1 MGTVNATPLSAE
13 PITTL
18 GEYNIFMDDLFV
30 GELEVGQPSCAPGRF
45 ASFSYTH
52 AARGQFPASR
62 GVLFLTHPEEV
73 GGDEVKQ

>member
-30 GELEVGQPSCAPGRF
+30 GGTRSGPAKLRTRAI
-45 ASFSYTH
+45 ASFSYAY